1 MICGNA
7 LVPTV
12 IALSFA
18 LIGCYAL
25 KGPFWALSTEFL
37 VAGTAAVSEGVFADE
52 DGSSRGGVGAA
63 LELDG

>member
-1 MICGNA
+1 MHGEGGSPG
-7 LVPTV
+7 VTFKV
-12 IALSFA
+12 IVAGGVRLRKAGMSR
-18 LIGCYAL
+18 
-25 KGPFWALSTEFL
+25 SSH